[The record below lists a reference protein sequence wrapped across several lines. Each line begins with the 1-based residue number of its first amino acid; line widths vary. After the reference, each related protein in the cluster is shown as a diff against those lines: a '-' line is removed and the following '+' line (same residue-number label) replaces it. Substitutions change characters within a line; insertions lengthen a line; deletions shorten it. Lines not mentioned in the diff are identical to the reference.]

1 MKDMIRT
8 HDIPKITPQWME
20 LASKNEKAGIGTVKY
35 VIMHRVMS
43 PESEMPDNDRFI
55 LRIFQSL
62 KKLMSHPIEWFGLET
77 SAPIIETIPLFR
89 GAEPEFEI
97 KRIMPRKSRKITA
110 KKNAD
115 TDNITD
121 TGEITIIMNPID
133 NLTKETK

>member
-1 MKDMIRT
+1 MR
-8 HDIPKITPQWME
+8 
-20 LASKNEKAGIGTVKY
+20 
-35 VIMHRVMS
+35 
-43 PESEMPDNDRFI
+43 
-55 LRIFQSL
+55 
-62 KKLMSHPIEWFGLET
+62 HPVEWFGLET